1 MCAGGAWIG
10 GGGTNTGRCRSPR
23 CQRWRATPAIPSP
36 SCVIT
41 SDGCA
46 DADRLS
52 VDREWPLSGTQCL
65 DMRSA
70 TALTSTTDRKACRA
84 KAGRQALSG
93 ATVIGHLPRIAN
105 RHVTP
110 NLHQSFVSLFNP
122 YSYFLDRGRT
132 AAAEATVVHS
142 CTPPCRFR
150 SRYLIEYKTKP
161 LESTNRRLKDQ
172 ITLYPDSNFFF
183 HSRNLEHI
191 DWYSH
196 FEELNEYVL

>member
-1 MCAGGAWIG
+1 M
-10 GGGTNTGRCRSPR
+10 
-23 CQRWRATPAIPSP
+23 
-36 SCVIT
+36 IT
-41 SDGCA
+41 SDGSA
-46 DADRLS
+46 DADWTS
-52 VDREWPLSGTQCL
+52 VVREWPLSGTQWL

-70 TALTSTTDRKACRA
+70 TALTSTTDRKVCGA

-93 ATVIGHLPRIAN
+93 AIVIGHLPRTAN

-110 NLHQSFVSLFNP
+110 SLHQSSVSPFNP
-122 YSYFLDRGRT
+122 YSYFLDKGRT
-132 AAAEATVVHS
+132 ADTEATVVHT

-150 SRYLIEYKTKP
+150 SRYLMEYKTKP

-183 HSRNLEHI
+183 HSRDLEHI
-191 DWYSH
+191 DWYNH